1 MGSLFP
7 DDPIDRAA
15 LDELAARSVPR
26 AGLSGR
32 FLCLAKSSDMFGHG
46 YIVAH
51 WVIPGVPGSEV
62 LEYLPRFSDL
72 PRVTVATYADQAAV
86 HRALG
91 VRVVGPGRKFRE
103 HGHSRRV
110 KA

>member
-1 MGSLFP
+1 M
-7 DDPIDRAA
+7 
-15 LDELAARSVPR
+15 ELTCPK
-26 AGLSGR
+26 
-32 FLCLAKSSDMFGHG
+32 CLANETIRLDLCDGDTLACG
-46 YIVAH
+46 GCDEEYVVAH

-91 VRVVGPGRKFRE
+91 VRLVGPGRKFRE
-103 HGHSRRV
+103 FGHARAS
-110 KA
+110 